1 MHVEQFGSTL
11 FVSNPNGWDMDG
23 GTLLL
28 SLTESKKLRDALDA
42 VTVVKQSEGGEDNG
56 EDG

>member
-1 MHVEQFGSTL
+1 
-11 FVSNPNGWDMDG
+11 MDG

-28 SLTESKKLRDALDA
+28 SLAESKKLRDALDA

>member
-1 MHVEQFGSTL
+1 MYAEQFGSTL

-23 GTLLL
+23 GTLVL
-28 SLTESKKLRDALDA
+28 SLSESKRLREALDA
-42 VTVVKQSEGGEDNG
+42 VTVVKQSEAGEDNG

>member
-11 FVSNPNGWDMDG
+11 FVSNPHGWDMDG

-28 SLTESKKLRDALDA
+28 SLAESKKLRDALDA

>member
-28 SLTESKKLRDALDA
+28 SLAESKKLRDALDA

>member
-28 SLTESKKLRDALDA
+28 SLAESKKLRDALDA
-42 VTVVKQSEGGEDNG
+42 VTVVKESEGGEDNG

>member
-28 SLTESKKLRDALDA
+28 SLAESNKLRDALDA
-42 VTVVKQSEGGEDNG
+42 VTVVKESEGGEDNG

>member
-23 GTLLL
+23 GTLVL
-28 SLTESKKLRDALDA
+28 SLSEAKRLRGALDA
-42 VTVVKQSEGGEDNG
+42 VTVVKESEGGDDNG